1 MGTLGSDRE
10 AMVAVATEPAVMAL
24 DPSREA
30 TTVIGT
36 AGNQSGPHDT
46 LPTVLDEPT
55 VAALMAKVGDQVRA
69 AVANPPPPVE
79 RPAELDLKRP
89 PVGEDTLDIPAF
101 LDRRRGRVA

>member
-1 MGTLGSDRE
+1 MGTLGSNRE

-36 AGNQSGPHDT
+36 AGSQSGPHET

-55 VAALMAKVGDQVRA
+55 VAALMVKVGDRVRE
-69 AVANPPPPVE
+69 AVANPPPVTVVD
-79 RPAELDLKRP
+79 RSGELDLRRP
-89 PVGEDTLDIPAF
+89 PVEEDDLEIPPF
-101 LDRRRGRVA
+101 LDRRRVS